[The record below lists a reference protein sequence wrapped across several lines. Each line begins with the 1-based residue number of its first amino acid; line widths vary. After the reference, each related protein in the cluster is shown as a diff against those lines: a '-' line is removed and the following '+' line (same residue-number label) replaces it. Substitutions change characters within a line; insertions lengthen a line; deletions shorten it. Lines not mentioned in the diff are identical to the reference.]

1 MYRHGQIFIT
11 LLLFNLQRAMSIE
24 INPLINRHLMLI
36 SAVDSFC
43 AIRAIDGAKQI
54 KTLAFGGEA
63 STNRATGSEVA
74 VYSP

>member
-1 MYRHGQIFIT
+1 MP
-11 LLLFNLQRAMSIE
+11 NAIE
-24 INPLINRHLMLI
+24 I

-63 STNRATGSEVA
+63 STNRGVCGGVCSLY
-74 VYSP
+74 YSPAYTTHY

>member
-1 MYRHGQIFIT
+1 MQDILIWLYSLKKNVNGQMP
-11 LLLFNLQRAMSIE
+11 NAIE
-24 INPLINRHLMLI
+24 I

-63 STNRATGSEVA
+63 STNRVPLNAQA
-74 VYSP
+74 CLIR

>member
-1 MYRHGQIFIT
+1 MP
-11 LLLFNLQRAMSIE
+11 NAIE
-24 INPLINRHLMLI
+24 I

-63 STNRATGSEVA
+63 STNRGGSA
-74 VYSP
+74 